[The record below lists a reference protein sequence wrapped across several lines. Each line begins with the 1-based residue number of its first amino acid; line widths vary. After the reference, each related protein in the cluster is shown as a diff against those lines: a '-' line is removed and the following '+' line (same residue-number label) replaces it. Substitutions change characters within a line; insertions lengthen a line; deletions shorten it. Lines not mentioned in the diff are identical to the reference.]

1 MDILSSLALGFSV
14 SLQPAN
20 LMYCFIGV
28 LLGTLVGVLPGLGSA
43 ATIALLLPITYHIPT
58 TSAVIMLAG
67 IWYGSMYGG
76 STTSILLRL
85 PGESASVMTCIDG
98 FEMAKRGRAGAAL
111 GISAFGSFIAG
122 TLGLIGLIFLAP
134 PLSEF
139 ALDFGPPEYFA
150 LTFVGLT
157 LVSFLG
163 SGEWTKA
170 LTMAAVGLLLGI
182 VGLDPVRSHERFTF
196 GVLSLQSGIEL
207 IPMVM
212 GLFGLSQVF
221 CMLERRPPRP
231 EEIAKTPTR
240 LRELLPNA
248 QDWRD
253 SSGAILRGTLVGFFV
268 GILPGAGATISSY
281 VAYAIE
287 KRRSP
292 HPERFGKGA
301 IEGVAAPESANNA
314 ATSSGFIP
322 LLTLGLPA
330 NVVMALMLGAFM
342 LHGVT
347 PGPMLLVQKPDMFWG
362 IITSMFVGNFML
374 LVLNLPLI
382 GLFTRVTRMPYRYLV
397 PVVVV
402 ACLVG
407 AYGVNNNA
415 ADIFVMLGFGV
426 FGYLA
431 EKFGYSLAPLVLA
444 FVLGPLM
451 ETSLRQ
457 SLIISQGDFSIFFMR
472 PISAVLLALGV
483 LFVAVPLM
491 RRTRARM
498 LPTVELAGKA
508 GGP

>member
-14 SLQPAN
+14 SLEPAN
-20 LMYCFIGV
+20 LAYCFIGV

-43 ATIALLLPITYHIPT
+43 ATIALLLPLTYRIPT

-76 STTSILLRL
+76 STTSILLRV

-111 GISAFGSFIAG
+111 GIAAFGSFFAG
-122 TLGLIGLIFLAP
+122 TLGLVGLIVLAP
-134 PLSEF
+134 PLAEF

-150 LTFVGLT
+150 LTLVGLT

-163 SGEWTKA
+163 SGPWPKA
-170 LTMAAVGLLLGI
+170 LAMAALGLLLGT
-182 VGLDPVRSHERFTF
+182 VGLDPVRSQARFTF
-196 GVLSLQSGIEL
+196 GTLSLQGGIEL
-207 IPMVM
+207 IPMVI
-212 GLFGLSQVF
+212 GLFGVSQVF
-221 CMLERRPPRP
+221 NMIVWRPVV
-231 EEIAKTPTR
+231 EELAKSPTS
-240 LRELLPNA
+240 LRHLLPNREE
-248 QDWRD
+248 WRY
-253 SSGAILRGTLVGFFV
+253 STGAILRGTLVGFLV

-281 VAYAIE
+281 VAYAVE

-292 HPERFGKGA
+292 HPERFGRGA

-347 PGPMLLVQKPDMFWG
+347 PGPMLLAQKPEMFWG
-362 IITSMFVGNFML
+362 IITSMFIGNLML

-382 GLFTRVTRMPYRYLV
+382 GLFARVALMPSRYLM
-397 PVVVV
+397 PVIVL
-402 ACLVG
+402 ASIIG
-407 AYGVNNNA
+407 AYGVNNNPF
-415 ADIFVMLGFGV
+415 DIFLMLGFGI

-431 EKFGYSLAPLVLA
+431 EKYGYSLAPLVLA

-457 SLIISQGDFSIFFMR
+457 SLILSQGSFTIFVER
-472 PISAVLLALGV
+472 PISAALLALGMV
-483 LFVAVPLM
+483 VVIV
-491 RRTRARM
+491 
-498 LPTVELAGKA
+498 PTVRSVLRSHASARLVTKVKL
-508 GGP
+508 

>member
-1 MDILSSLALGFSV
+1 MDILHSLALGFSV

-20 LMYCFIGV
+20 LFYCFLGV

-43 ATIALLLPITYHIPT
+43 ATIALLLPITYHMPA
-58 TSAVIMLAG
+58 TSAIIMLAG

-111 GISAFGSFIAG
+111 GIAAFGSFIAG
-122 TLGLIGLIFLAP
+122 TIGLVGLVFLAP

-139 ALDFGPPEYFA
+139 ALAFGPPEYFA

-163 SGEWTKA
+163 SGTWAKA

-196 GVLSLQSGIEL
+196 GVLSLQGGIDL
-207 IPMVM
+207 VPMVM
-212 GLFGLSQVF
+212 GLFGVSQVF
-221 CMLERRPPRP
+221 NMLERRPPGID
-231 EEIAKTPTR
+231 EIAKAPTR
-240 LRELLPNA
+240 LRELLPNRD
-248 QDWRD
+248 DWRLA
-253 SSGAILRGTLVGFFV
+253 SGAILRGTLVGFFV

-281 VAYAIE
+281 VAYALE
-287 KRRSP
+287 KRRSRA
-292 HPERFGKGA
+292 PERFGQGA

-330 NVVMALMLGAFM
+330 NIVMALMLGAFM

-347 PGPMLLVQKPDMFWG
+347 PGPTLMMQKPDMFWG
-362 IITSMFVGNFML
+362 IITSMFVGNLML
-374 LVLNLPLI
+374 LLLNLPLI
-382 GLFTRVTRMPYRYLV
+382 GLFTPVARLPYRYLV
-397 PVVVV
+397 PIIVV
-402 ACLVG
+402 ACVIG
-407 AYGVNNNA
+407 AYGVNNNP
-415 ADIFVMLGFGV
+415 ADLFVMVAFGL

-431 EKFGYSLAPLVLA
+431 EKYGYSLAPLVLA

-457 SLIISQGDFSIFFMR
+457 SLILSQGDFSIFVVR
-472 PISAVLLALGV
+472 PISGALLAGGV
-483 LFVAVPLM
+483 IFVGLPLLRRLF
-491 RRTRARM
+491 RRA
-498 LPTVELAGKA
+498 PAAELARKA
-508 GGP
+508 GP

>member
-14 SLQPAN
+14 SLEPAN
-20 LMYCFIGV
+20 LVYCFIGV

-43 ATIALLLPITYHIPT
+43 ATIALLLPLTYRIPT

-76 STTSILLRL
+76 STTSILLRV

-111 GISAFGSFIAG
+111 GIAAFGSFFAG
-122 TLGLIGLIFLAP
+122 TLGLVGLSFLAP
-134 PLSEF
+134 PLAEF

-150 LTFVGLT
+150 LTLVGLT

-163 SGEWTKA
+163 SGSWSRA
-170 LTMAAVGLLLGI
+170 FGMAALGLLLGI
-182 VGLDPVRSHERFTF
+182 VGLDPVRSHARFTF
-196 GVLSLQSGIEL
+196 GTLSLQSGIEL

-221 CMLERRPPRP
+221 SMIERRLTI
-231 EEIAKTPTR
+231 EEVANSPTK
-240 LRELLPNA
+240 LRDLLPNRA
-248 QDWRD
+248 EWRD
-253 SSGAILRGTLVGFFV
+253 SIDAILRGTLVGFLV
-268 GILPGAGATISSY
+268 GVLPGAGATISSY
-281 VAYAIE
+281 VAYAVE

-292 HPERFGKGA
+292 HPERFGRGA

-347 PGPMLLVQKPDMFWG
+347 PGPMLLAQKPEMFWG
-362 IITSMFVGNFML
+362 IITSMFIGNVML

-382 GLFTRVTRMPYRYLV
+382 GLFAKVARMPPSYLI
-397 PVVVV
+397 PVIVL
-402 ACLVG
+402 ACVIG
-407 AYGVNNNA
+407 AYGVNNNPV
-415 ADIFVMLGFGV
+415 DIFTMLGFGI
-426 FGYLA
+426 FGYFA

-457 SLIISQGDFSIFFMR
+457 SLILSQGSFGIFIER
-472 PISAVLLALGV
+472 PISAALFALGMV
-483 LFVAVPLM
+483 LVMVPALRHVLRSHALAWLVASVKL
-491 RRTRARM
+491 
-498 LPTVELAGKA
+498 
-508 GGP
+508 

>member
-1 MDILSSLALGFSV
+1 MEILGNLALGFSV

-20 LMYCFIGV
+20 LAYCFIGV

-43 ATIALLLPITYHIPT
+43 ATIALLLPLTYRMPA

-76 STTSILLRL
+76 STTSILLRV

-98 FEMAKRGRAGAAL
+98 FEMARRGRAGAAL

-122 TLGLIGLIFLAP
+122 TLGLVGLIFLAP
-134 PLSEF
+134 PLAEF
-139 ALDFGPPEYFA
+139 ALAFGPPEYFA
-150 LTFVGLT
+150 LTVAGLT

-163 SGEWTKA
+163 SASWQKA
-170 LTMAAVGLLLGI
+170 LAMAALGLLLGT
-182 VGLDPVRSHERFTF
+182 VGLDPVRSQERFTF
-196 GVLSLQSGIEL
+196 GILSLQTGIEL

-212 GLFGLSQVF
+212 GLFGLAQAF
-221 CMLERRPPRP
+221 NMLERQLGV
-231 EEIAKTPTR
+231 EEVAKTPSG
-240 LRELLPNA
+240 LRNLLPNRGE
-248 QDWRD
+248 WRD
-253 SSGAILRGTLVGFFV
+253 SIGAIVRGTLVGFFV

-281 VAYAIE
+281 VAYAVE

-292 HPERFGKGA
+292 HPERFGRGA

-342 LHGVT
+342 IHGVT
-347 PGPMLLVQKPDMFWG
+347 PGPTLLAQKPEMFWG
-362 IITSMFVGNFML
+362 IVTSMFIGNLML

-382 GLFTRVTRMPYRYLV
+382 GLFARVTRMPSVYLI
-397 PVVVV
+397 PVIVI
-402 ACLVG
+402 ACVIG
-407 AYGVNNNA
+407 AYGVNNNSV
-415 ADIFVMLGFGV
+415 DILIMLGFGV
-426 FGYLA
+426 FGYTS

-457 SLIISQGDFSIFFMR
+457 SLILSQGNFGIFVER
-472 PISAVLLALGV
+472 PISAALLVVGAAVVL
-483 LFVAVPLM
+483 VPLL
-491 RRTRARM
+491 RRR
-498 LPTVELAGKA
+498 VE
-508 GGP
+508 

>member
-1 MDILSSLALGFSV
+1 MDILHSLALGFSV

-20 LMYCFIGV
+20 LLYCFIGV

-76 STTSILLRL
+76 STTAILLRV

-122 TLGLIGLIFLAP
+122 TVGLVGLIFLAP
-134 PLSEF
+134 PLANF
-139 ALDFGPPEYFA
+139 ALSFGPPEYFA
-150 LTFVGLT
+150 LTLVGLS

-163 SGEWTKA
+163 SGVWTKA
-170 LTMAAVGLLLGI
+170 LVMAALGLLLGT
-182 VGLDPVRSHERFTF
+182 VGLDPVVSHERFTF
-196 GVLSLQSGIEL
+196 GVLSLQSGIDL
-207 IPMVM
+207 VPMVM

-221 CMLERRPPRP
+221 SMLDRRPPTI
-231 EEIAKTPTR
+231 EEIAKPPSRFSELMPNEAEWR
-240 LRELLPNA
+240 L
-248 QDWRD
+248 
-253 SSGAILRGTLVGFFV
+253 SIGAILRGTLVGFLV

-287 KRRSP
+287 KRHSST
-292 HPERFGKGA
+292 PERFGHGA

-347 PGPMLLVQKPDMFWG
+347 PGPTLMLQKPDMFWG
-362 IITSMFVGNFML
+362 IITSMFIGNVML
-374 LVLNLPLI
+374 LLLNLPLI
-382 GLFTRVTRMPYRYLV
+382 GLFTQVTRMPYRYLI
-397 PVVVV
+397 PVIVL
-402 ACLVG
+402 ACVVG
-407 AYGVNNNA
+407 AYGVNNSA
-415 ADIFVMLGFGV
+415 ADIVVMLGFGV

-431 EKFGYSLAPLVLA
+431 EKFGYGLAPLVLA

-451 ETSLRQ
+451 EMSLRQ
-457 SLIISQGDFSIFFMR
+457 SLIISQGDFAIFVER
-472 PISAVLLALGV
+472 PISGVLLALGV
-483 LFVAVPLM
+483 AFVALPLV
-491 RRTRARM
+491 RRIFK
-498 LPTVELAGKA
+498 PLAETALDPKA
-508 GGP
+508 EP

>member
-14 SLQPAN
+14 SLEPAN
-20 LMYCFIGV
+20 LAYCFIGV

-43 ATIALLLPITYHIPT
+43 ATIALLLPLTYRIPT
-58 TSAVIMLAG
+58 TSAIIMLAG

-76 STTSILLRL
+76 STTSILLRV

-111 GISAFGSFIAG
+111 GIAAFGSFFAG
-122 TLGLIGLIFLAP
+122 TLGLVGLIFLAP

-150 LTFVGLT
+150 LTLVGLT
-157 LVSFLG
+157 LVGFLG
-163 SGEWTKA
+163 SGSWPKA
-170 LTMAAVGLLLGI
+170 FAMAALGLLLGI
-182 VGLDPVRSHERFTF
+182 VGLDPVRSHARFTF
-196 GVLSLQSGIEL
+196 GTLSLQSGIEM

-221 CMLERRPPRP
+221 SMTERRPTVEEVAKEP
-231 EEIAKTPTR
+231 ER
-240 LRELLPNA
+240 LRDLLPNR
-248 QDWRD
+248 DEWRA
-253 SSGAILRGTLVGFFV
+253 SIGAILRGTLVGFLV
-268 GILPGAGATISSY
+268 GVLPGAGATISSY
-281 VAYAIE
+281 VAYAVE

-292 HPERFGKGA
+292 HPEQFGNGA

-347 PGPMLLVQKPDMFWG
+347 PGPMLLAQKPEIFWG
-362 IITSMFVGNFML
+362 IITSMFIGNVML

-382 GLFTRVTRMPYRYLV
+382 GLFAKVARMPPSYLI
-397 PVVVV
+397 PVIVL
-402 ACLVG
+402 ACIVG
-407 AYGVNNNA
+407 AYGVNNNPV
-415 ADIFVMLGFGV
+415 DIFLMLGFGI

-431 EKFGYSLAPLVLA
+431 DKFGYSLAPLVLA

-457 SLIISQGDFSIFFMR
+457 SLILSQGNFTIFIER
-472 PISAVLLALGV
+472 PISAVLLALGMIVVMVPVVRQV
-483 LFVAVPLM
+483 LRSRASVGWS
-491 RRTRARM
+491 RR
-498 LPTVELAGKA
+498 
-508 GGP
+508 

>member
-1 MDILSSLALGFSV
+1 VDILSSLALGFSV
-14 SLQPAN
+14 SLEPAN
-20 LMYCFIGV
+20 LVYCFIGV

-43 ATIALLLPITYHIPT
+43 ATIALLLPITYRIPP

-76 STTSILLRL
+76 STTSILLRV
-85 PGESASVMTCIDG
+85 PGEAGSVMTCIDG

-122 TLGLIGLIFLAP
+122 TLGLVGLIFLAP
-134 PLSEF
+134 PLAEF

-150 LTFVGLT
+150 LTLVGLT

-163 SGEWTKA
+163 SGAWPKA
-170 LTMAAVGLLLGI
+170 LAMAALGLLLGT
-182 VGLDPVRSHERFTF
+182 VGLDPVRSEARFTF
-196 GVLSLQSGIEL
+196 GTLSLQGGIEM

-221 CMLERRPPRP
+221 SMIGQRLTV
-231 EEIAKTPTR
+231 EEIAKAPVK
-240 LRELLPNA
+240 LRNLLPNR
-248 QDWRD
+248 DEWRL
-253 SSGAILRGTLVGFFV
+253 SIGAIFRGTLVGFFV
-268 GILPGAGATISSY
+268 GVLPGAGATISSF
-281 VAYAIE
+281 VAYAVE
-287 KRRSP
+287 KRRAP

-342 LHGVT
+342 LHGIT
-347 PGPMLLVQKPDMFWG
+347 PGPMLIVQKPEMFWG
-362 IITSMFVGNFML
+362 LITSMFIGNVML

-382 GLFTRVTRMPYRYLV
+382 GLFVKVTRMPSSYLN
-397 PVVVV
+397 PVIVL
-402 ACLVG
+402 ACVIG
-407 AYGVNNNA
+407 AYGVNNNPV
-415 ADIFVMLGFGV
+415 DILVMLGFGI

-431 EKFGYSLAPLVLA
+431 DRSGFSSAPLVLA
-444 FVLGPLM
+444 FVLGPIM

-457 SLIISQGDFSIFFMR
+457 SLILSQGSFEIFVER
-472 PISAVLLALGV
+472 PISATLLALGLACV
-483 LFVAVPLM
+483 LVPAL
-491 RRTRARM
+491 RVFRLRAS
-498 LPTVELAGKA
+498 T
-508 GGP
+508 

>member
-14 SLQPAN
+14 SLEPAN
-20 LMYCFIGV
+20 LAYAFIGV

-43 ATIALLLPITYHIPT
+43 ATIALLLPVTYRIPP
-58 TSAVIMLAG
+58 TSAIIMLAG

-76 STTSILLRL
+76 STTSILLRV
-85 PGESASVMTCIDG
+85 PGEAASVMTCIDG

-122 TLGLIGLIFLAP
+122 TLGLVGLIFLAP
-134 PLSEF
+134 PLAEF

-150 LTFVGLT
+150 LTLVGLT

-163 SGEWTKA
+163 SGSWPKA
-170 LTMAAVGLLLGI
+170 LAMAAVGLLLGT
-182 VGLDPVRSHERFTF
+182 VGLDPVRSQARFTF
-196 GVLSLQSGIEL
+196 GALTLQGGIEM

-221 CMLERRPPRP
+221 SMLERRPTV
-231 EEIAKTPTR
+231 EEIAETPKG
-240 LRELLPNA
+240 LRNLLPNREE
-248 QDWRD
+248 WRR
-253 SSGAILRGTLVGFFV
+253 SIGAIFRGTVVGFLVGV
-268 GILPGAGATISSY
+268 LPGAGATISSY
-281 VAYAIE
+281 VAYAVE

-342 LHGVT
+342 LHGLT
-347 PGPMLLVQKPDMFWG
+347 PGPMLVAQKPEVFWG
-362 IITSMFVGNFML
+362 IITSMFIGNLML

-382 GLFTRVTRMPYRYLV
+382 GLFAKVAQMPPSYLI
-397 PVVVV
+397 PVIVLASV
-402 ACLVG
+402 LG
-407 AYGVNNNA
+407 AYGVNNNPV
-415 ADIFVMLGFGV
+415 DIFLMLGFGV
-426 FGYLA
+426 FGYFA
-431 EKFGYSLAPLVLA
+431 DKVGYSLAPLVLA

-457 SLIISQGDFSIFFMR
+457 SLILSQGDFSIFVER
-472 PISAVLLALGV
+472 PISATLLALGAA
-483 LFVAVPLM
+483 FVIVPALRCM
-491 RRTRARM
+491 FSSRA
-498 LPTVELAGKA
+498 LAWLITKKS
-508 GGP
+508 

>member
-1 MDILSSLALGFSV
+1 MDILSNLALGFSV
-14 SLQPAN
+14 SLEPAN
-20 LMYCFIGV
+20 LVYCFIGV
-28 LLGTLVGVLPGLGSA
+28 LVGTLVGVLPGLGSA
-43 ATIALLLPITYHIPT
+43 ATIALLLPITYRIPP

-76 STTSILLRL
+76 STTSILLRV
-85 PGESASVMTCIDG
+85 PGEAASVMTCIDG

-122 TLGLIGLIFLAP
+122 TVGLVGLILLAP
-134 PLSEF
+134 PLADF

-150 LTFVGLT
+150 LTLVGLT

-163 SGEWTKA
+163 SGSWRKA
-170 LTMAAVGLLLGI
+170 LAMTALGLLLGT
-182 VGLDPVRSHERFTF
+182 VGLDPVRSQARFTF
-196 GVLSLQSGIEL
+196 GTLSLQGGLEL

-221 CMLERRPPRP
+221 NLIERRPTV

-240 LRELLPNA
+240 LRELLPNREE
-248 QDWRD
+248 WRL
-253 SSGAILRGTLVGFFV
+253 SIGAIFRGTLVGFLV
-268 GILPGAGATISSY
+268 GVLPGAGGTISSF
-281 VAYAIE
+281 VAYAVE
-287 KRRSP
+287 KRRSS
-292 HPERFGKGA
+292 HPERFGSGA

-342 LHGVT
+342 LHGIT
-347 PGPMLLVQKPDMFWG
+347 PGPMLVAQKPEMFWG
-362 IITSMFVGNFML
+362 IITSMFIGNLML

-382 GLFTRVTRMPYRYLV
+382 GLFVKVTRMPNSYLIPLIV
-397 PVVVV
+397 L
-402 ACLVG
+402 ACVIG
-407 AYGVNNNA
+407 AYGVNNNPV
-415 ADIFVMLGFGV
+415 DIFIMLGFGI

-431 EKFGYSLAPLVLA
+431 EKSGYSPAPLVLA

-457 SLIISQGDFSIFFMR
+457 SLILSQGSFTIFIER
-472 PISAVLLALGV
+472 PISAVLLALGMV
-483 LFVAVPLM
+483 VVMAPAL
-491 RRTRARM
+491 RRVFRSRASAWHVTKVK
-498 LPTVELAGKA
+498 L
-508 GGP
+508 